1 MKQAMLALLLA
12 GCLSLAA
19 SGCTARAGELDQAVE
34 AVPDA
39 PAEEQPAPEEAG
51 QPQPSEEETDPEPAV
66 TARFRLGEEE
76 KELAQGDSLG
86 GWTLESLE
94 VEYQEDGSVRMVT
107 AEFSGQAQLDGTLS
121 PSALMEGEWDL
132 VLEEEAAG
140 MLPRYAGPDA
150 DPSGSWLVMPQWDD
164 GIQLPSW
171 QEGGEHPCRLTVY
184 RYRDVFAYTTA
195 PSSVQVSAVQWL
207 SEQP

>member
-19 SGCTARAGELDQAVE
+19 SSCTARAGELDQAVE

-94 VEYQEDGSVRMVT
+94 VEYQEDG
-107 AEFSGQAQLDGTLS
+107 TLS

-140 MLPRYAGPDA
+140 MLPRYAGADA
-150 DPSGSWLVMPQWDD
+150 DPSGSWMVMPQWDD